1 MNEEKPGSKPTEGG
15 MRGAG
20 CLGGLV
26 REGGSFLSDPKAS
39 ENKAIP
45 TLLQPQGQEFPL
57 WLSRLRTQRCLRED
71 AGWIP
76 GIAQGVKDPAL
87 QMWLRATIA
96 VAVA

>member
-45 TLLQPQGQEFPL
+45 TLLQPHGQEFPL
-57 WLSRLRTQRCLRED
+57 LLGLFRTQRRLRDE
-71 AGWIP
+71 GGGIL

-87 QMWLRATIA
+87 QMWLRASIA